1 MNTTYFL
8 DQVAGNV
15 FNTKT
20 TPALPTA
27 DYLGLS
33 TTEPTAD
40 GTNVTEPQTDA
51 GYARVQLTNLGEP
64 VDGKVKNTD
73 TVRFNKSTESW
84 GTVTHYVVY
93 DTQEAGSGNLLMYG
107 ELKTSRNVE
116 PDTVIVIEKDA
127 LELTVR
133 NPA

>member
-8 DQVAGNV
+8 DCVSGNV

-20 TPALPTA
+20 TPALPTVY
-27 DYLGLS
+27 YLGLS
-33 TTEPTAD
+33 TTEPTQE
-40 GTNVTEPQTDA
+40 GTNVTEPSTSA
-51 GYARVQLTNLGEP
+51 GYARVQLDNLGEP
-64 VDGKVKNTD
+64 SGGVVKNTD

-84 GTVTHYVVY
+84 GTVTHYTVY
-93 DTQEAGSGNLLMYG
+93 DSPTAGEGNLLMYG
-107 ELKTSRNVE
+107 SLKTSRNVE